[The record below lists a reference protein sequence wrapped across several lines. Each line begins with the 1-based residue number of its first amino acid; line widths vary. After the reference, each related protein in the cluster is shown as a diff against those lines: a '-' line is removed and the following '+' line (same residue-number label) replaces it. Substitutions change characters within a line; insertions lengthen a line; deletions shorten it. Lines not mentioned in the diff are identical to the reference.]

1 MAKPPSLADQH
12 HGNNVDVHVIDGKAS
27 IEQQIEVFVHDLFDV
42 KENKSISLEEVLEG
56 LRYVM
61 HFRIKGGCQPHFDSG
76 LMKRLCEGLL
86 LNTGHTEGHLLRK
99 HTTTAAD
106 MAFFLFGDFL
116 EEVHEFRTI
125 VCEKDVFELRSA
137 LKIHYRCQPS
147 STEEQKKGALAIVKL
162 LTESFPRRQHINDWR
177 DLIKESEQGDME
189 QLLASSLAKEMDK
202 EKSKM
207 PRSTANLVV
216 ANTPNGIYNNNNEQV
231 VDPTTHNMKM
241 VMLPPPQA
249 LYFDRPVD
257 KLLKMFS
264 HTHPNNGLPSALV
277 PALREQYGINRLPD
291 PPKPSALK
299 MLWTQLTD
307 FMILLLLAA
316 AIIQAGQQEF
326 NSMAVLLIVVVLN
339 TIIGFSQEWK
349 ASKTLSALMDL
360 TVPKAQVIRDG
371 EQQIVDSDDLVPGD
385 LAVLDEGDAVPAD
398 IRLIEVAQLEVV
410 ESILTGESL
419 PVTKKTDA
427 IKAKS
432 RRIPLGD
439 CLGNVFMTTTIAKG
453 RAKGIVVRTGVQTE
467 IGKISTAIQA
477 GSKRKTKTPIQRR
490 LDKLGKYLVLI
501 AIILCVLVTVIG
513 IAWKK
518 NIQQMINVGLSL
530 AVSVIPEGLVAVTTV
545 TMALGVRRMA
555 FKQCV
560 VRTLPAVESLGSVT
574 VICSDKTGTLTEGK
588 MGTAEMWTADNNVY
602 HFTESTSLDPT
613 HGEIIVEPA
622 ELRRRMIHVR
632 RTTAPSSEE
641 QDNVATTVAKD
652 NYEYNNNN
660 EQQEKQPVD
669 YASLRSRPIDRSDP
683 TMYAP
688 HLKYSL
694 MVAALCNNA
703 SVHLDEV
710 TKEWRTIGDPT
721 EVALTV
727 AAQKANAGSR
737 YWIDKQGYT
746 KVFERAFDS
755 ERKLMSSAY
764 MQHQHSFSGNS
775 SSNNNNGSTI
785 KEGNTDDHYYA
796 HTTTTSSTLLL
807 LCKGAPEELLRK
819 CSAYLP
825 PTSVSTTTPP
835 MSTSDELTKESQS
848 MNETFATQVTDESSR
863 MASQG
868 LRVLGLAL
876 KVVHYSNNNNN
887 SSIVDSTEMAKHPS
901 MAENDFIFVGL
912 VGLIDPPKQGVKES
926 VEICQQAG
934 IRVMMITGDHVE
946 TAVAI
951 ASKLGIF
958 KSDVPGMSRAI
969 LGRELDLLSE
979 DAIIEL
985 DPFPNVFARV
995 SPDNKLTIVKAL
1007 QQRGELVAMTGDG
1020 VNDAP
1025 AIKSADVGVAM
1036 GQAGTEITKQ
1046 AADLVLLNDNFTTIV
1061 SAVEEGRH
1069 VFDNILKFIVY
1080 LLSCNGSEIFLMLI
1094 CTIANI
1100 ETPFTVM
1107 MILWANIIADIPPA
1121 MALGVEPREQTL
1133 MQRPPRDPR
1142 TGVVTLGVWM
1152 VILAQSLLMA
1162 TLALVSYVLALY
1174 RFNYDVQHAQSMVFT
1189 NLTMIQLIHSFLSR
1203 SVHLSVIK
1211 TGIFSNRWMLFA
1223 AAVSFFFL
1231 ILGVYGPGISS
1242 WLGLSF
1248 VSWESWIMILVC
1260 VSIHICIVEM
1270 EKFALRY
1277 YKITI

>member
-1 MAKPPSLADQH
+1 MSKPSSDPTP
-12 HGNNVDVHVIDGKAS
+12 NVDVPIIDGKAS

-42 KENKSISLEEVLEG
+42 KENKAISLEEVLEG

-61 HFRIKGGCQPHFDSG
+61 HFRIKGGCQPHFDIG
-76 LMKRLCEGLL
+76 LMRRLCEGLL

-99 HTTTAAD
+99 RATAAAD
-106 MAFFLFGDFL
+106 LAFFLFGDFL
-116 EEVHEFRTI
+116 EEVHEFRAI
-125 VCEKDVFELRSA
+125 VGDKDVYELRSQ

-147 STEEQKKGALAIVKL
+147 SSEQQKRGAIAIVQL
-162 LTESFPRRQHINDWR
+162 LTEYFPRHISDWR

-189 QLLASSLAKEMDK
+189 QLLASPLAKEMSK
-202 EKSKM
+202 EEKSKM
-207 PRSTANLVV
+207 PRSTDVV
-216 ANTPNGIYNNNNEQV
+216 AGNT
-231 VDPTTHNMKM
+231 

-249 LYFDRPVD
+249 LYFDRSVE
-257 KLLKMFS
+257 KLLRMFP
-264 HTHPNNGLPSALV
+264 HTHPDNGLPSALI

-291 PPKPSALK
+291 PPRPSWIK
-299 MLWTQLTD
+299 MLWAQLTD
-307 FMILLLLAA
+307 FMVLLLLAA

-339 TIIGFSQEWK
+339 TVIGFSQEWK
-349 ASKTLSALMDL
+349 AGKTLSALMDL

-398 IRLIEVAQLEVV
+398 IRLTEVAQLEIV

-439 CLGNVFMTTTIAKG
+439 CLGNVFMSTTVAKG
-453 RAKGIVVRTGVQTE
+453 RGKGIVVRTGVQTE

-490 LDKLGKYLVLI
+490 LDKLGKVLVLI
-501 AIILCVLVTVIG
+501 AIVLCVLVAVIG

-518 NIQQMINVGLSL
+518 NVQEMINVGLSL

-555 FKQCV
+555 SKQCV

-588 MGTAEMWTADNNVY
+588 MGTSEMWTADNTVY
-602 HFTESTSLDPT
+602 RFTESTSLDPT

-622 ELRRRMIHVR
+622 ELRRRMIHMR
-632 RTTAPSSEE
+632 RT
-641 QDNVATTVAKD
+641 ATPA
-652 NYEYNNNN
+652 EPIHSP
-660 EQQEKQPVD
+660 QPID
-669 YASLRSRPIDRSDP
+669 YAALRSRPIDKSDP
-683 TMYAP
+683 STYAP
-688 HLKYSL
+688 HLRYSL

-703 SVHLDEV
+703 SVHFDNN
-710 TKEWRTIGDPT
+710 EWKTVGDPT

-727 AAQKANAGSR
+727 AAQKANAGPR
-737 YWIDKQGYT
+737 YWIDQLKYR

-764 MQHQHSFSGNS
+764 AS
-775 SSNNNNGSTI
+775 SEREITV
-785 KEGNTDDHYYA
+785 
-796 HTTTTSSTLLL
+796 

-819 CSAYLP
+819 CTSYLP
-825 PTSVSTTTPP
+825 TAAGPSTGALQEEQQMP
-835 MSTSDELTKESQS
+835 MSEE
-848 MNETFATQVTDESSR
+848 FATQVTDESSR
-863 MASQG
+863 MASHG
-868 LRVLGLAL
+868 LRVLGLAM
-876 KVVHYSNNNNN
+876 KVNVNDMQVS
-887 SSIVDSTEMAKHPS
+887 DPTELSKLPS
-901 MAENDFIFVGL
+901 MAENNFTFVGL

-926 VEICQQAG
+926 VETCQQAG

-958 KSDVPGMSRAI
+958 KPDVPGMSRAI

-1121 MALGVEPREQTL
+1121 MALGVEPREKTL
-1133 MQRPPRDPR
+1133 MKRPPRDPR
-1142 TGVVTLGVWM
+1142 SGVVTRGVWL
-1152 VILAQSLLMA
+1152 VILIQSLMMSV
-1162 TLALVSYVLALY
+1162 LALGSYVLALY
-1174 RFNYDVQHAQSMVFT
+1174 RFNYEVHHAQSMVFT

-1203 SVHLSVIK
+1203 SVHLSIIK
-1211 TGIFSNRWMLFA
+1211 TGVISNRWMVLA
-1223 AAVSFFFL
+1223 AGVSFFFL
-1231 ILGVYGPGISS
+1231 ILGVYAPGIST
-1242 WLGLSF
+1242 WLELSF
-1248 VSWESWIMILVC
+1248 VSWQSWIMILVC
-1260 VSIHICIVEM
+1260 CTIQIGFVEL

-1277 YKITI
+1277 YHVTI

>member
-1 MAKPPSLADQH
+1 MAKTPQPDQH
-12 HGNNVDVHVIDGKAS
+12 HDIVDVPAPVIDGKVS

-61 HFRIKGGCQPHFDSG
+61 HFRVKGGCQPHFDPG

-99 HTTTAAD
+99 RTTTAAD

-116 EEVHEFRTI
+116 EEVYEFRAI
-125 VCEKDVFELRSA
+125 VGEKDVFELRNT

-147 STEEQKKGALAIVKL
+147 STEEQKRSAIAIVQL
-162 LTESFPRRQHINDWR
+162 LTEYFPRHISDWR

-189 QLLASSLAKEMDK
+189 QLLASPLAKEMDK

-207 PRSTANLVV
+207 PRSTANLV
-216 ANTPNGIYNNNNEQV
+216 ATDNN
-231 VDPTTHNMKM
+231 DSSI

-249 LYFDRPVD
+249 LYFDRSVE
-257 KLLKMFS
+257 KLMKMFP
-264 HTHPNNGLPSALV
+264 HTHPTNGLPSALV
-277 PALREQYGINRLPD
+277 RALREQYGINKLPD
-291 PPKPSALK
+291 PPRPSALK

-307 FMILLLLAA
+307 FMVLMLLAA
-316 AIIQAGQQEF
+316 SIIQAGQQEF

-339 TIIGFSQEWK
+339 TVIGFSQEWK
-349 ASKTLSALMDL
+349 AGKTLSALMDL

-398 IRLIEVAQLEVV
+398 IRLIEVAQLEIV

-439 CLGNVFMTTTIAKG
+439 CLGNVFMSTTVAKG
-453 RAKGIVVRTGVQTE
+453 RGKGIVVRTGVQTE

-501 AIILCVLVTVIG
+501 AIILCVLVAVIG

-518 NIQQMINVGLSL
+518 NVQEMVNVGLSL

-555 FKQCV
+555 AKQCV

-588 MGTAEMWTADNNVY
+588 MGTSEMWTADNNVY
-602 HFTESTSLDPT
+602 RFTESTSLDPT

-632 RTTAPSSEE
+632 RTTAPIADDPINNG
-641 QDNVATTVAKD
+641 DNNKD
-652 NYEYNNNN
+652 DRDDE
-660 EQQEKQPVD
+660 EKQTSSQQQQGID
-669 YASLRSRPIDRSDP
+669 YAALRSRPIDRSNP
-683 TMYAP
+683 ATYAP

-703 SVHLDEV
+703 SVHLEEK
-710 TKEWRTIGDPT
+710 TGEWKTIGDPT

-727 AAQKANAGSR
+727 AAQKANAGAR
-737 YWIDKQGYT
+737 YWIDQKGYT

-764 MQHQHSFSGNS
+764 MQKQQPQKKDNS
-775 SSNNNNGSTI
+775 
-785 KEGNTDDHYYA
+785 DA
-796 HTTTTSSTLLL
+796 LRTTLL

-819 CSAYLP
+819 CSSYLP
-825 PTSVSTTTPP
+825 PKSTSQQQQNHTRLGIDTTSSSSSSLTTT
-835 MSTSDELTKESQS
+835 TTTAADADEILQASMS

-876 KVVHYSNNNNN
+876 KVINDDDGSL
-887 SSIVDSTEMAKHPS
+887 SSTDSADMAKHPS
-901 MAENDFIFVGL
+901 MAENEFTFVGL

-926 VEICQQAG
+926 VDICQQAG

-958 KSDVPGMSRAI
+958 KKNAPGMSRAI

-979 DAIIEL
+979 EAIIEL

-1046 AADLVLLNDNFTTIV
+1046 AADLVLLNDNFTTII

-1100 ETPFTVM
+1100 DTPFTVM

-1121 MALGVEPREQTL
+1121 MALGVEPREKTL
-1133 MQRPPRDPR
+1133 MQRSPRDPR
-1142 TGVVTLGVWM
+1142 TGVVTLGVWI
-1152 VILAQSLLMA
+1152 VILVQSLLMSA
-1162 TLALVSYVLALY
+1162 LALGSYVLALY
-1174 RFNYDVQHAQSMVFT
+1174 RFNYEHHQAQSMVFT

-1211 TGIFSNRWMLFA
+1211 TGVLSNRWMLVA
-1223 AAVSFFFL
+1223 AGVSFFFL
-1231 ILGVYGPGISS
+1231 ILGVYAPGISTWLELSYVDWRS
-1242 WLGLSF
+1242 W
-1248 VSWESWIMILVC
+1248 VMILVC
-1260 VSIHICIVEM
+1260 CTIHIGLVELQ
-1270 EKFALRY
+1270 KFGLRY
-1277 YKITI
+1277 YNITI

>member
-1 MAKPPSLADQH
+1 MAKTPSSADQH
-12 HGNNVDVHVIDGKAS
+12 HGIVEVQVIDGTAS

-61 HFRIKGGCQPHFDSG
+61 HFRIKGGCQPHFDAG

-99 HTTTAAD
+99 RTTVAAD
-106 MAFFLFGDFL
+106 IAFFLFGDFL
-116 EEVHEFRTI
+116 EEVHEFRAI
-125 VCEKDVFELRSA
+125 VGEKDVFELRSA

-147 STEEQKKGALAIVKL
+147 STEEQKKSALAIVKL
-162 LTESFPRRQHINDWR
+162 LTEGFPRRQHINDWR

-216 ANTPNGIYNNNNEQV
+216 ANTPGNNGDNEPNNNNM
-231 VDPTTHNMKM
+231 NKM

-257 KLLKMFS
+257 KLLKMFP

-277 PALREQYGINRLPD
+277 PALREQYGINKLPD
-291 PPKPSALK
+291 PPRPSALK

-339 TIIGFSQEWK
+339 TVIGFSQEWK

-439 CLGNVFMTTTIAKG
+439 CLGNAFMSTTIAKG

-501 AIILCVLVTVIG
+501 AIVLCILVTVIG

-518 NIQQMINVGLSL
+518 NVQEMINVGLSL

-555 FKQCV
+555 FKQCI

-588 MGTAEMWTADNNVY
+588 MGTSEMWTADNNVY

-632 RTTAPSSEE
+632 RTTAPTAE
-641 QDNVATTVAKD
+641 QDISTVMKVDHSEDDAASATISNANT
-652 NYEYNNNN
+652 
-660 EQQEKQPVD
+660 EQQEKQQPVN
-669 YASLRSRPIDRSDP
+669 YAALRSRPIDRSNP
-683 TMYAP
+683 TRYVP

-703 SVHLDEV
+703 SVHLDEE
-710 TKEWRTIGDPT
+710 TKEWKTIGDPT

-737 YWIDKQGYT
+737 YWMDQQGYT

-764 MQHQHSFSGNS
+764 MQQQQHQRQP
-775 SSNNNNGSTI
+775 SSNSNCDI
-785 KEGNTDDHYYA
+785 DKKED
-796 HTTTTSSTLLL
+796 HTTTPSSTNTTTLLL

-819 CSAYLP
+819 CSSYLP
-825 PTSVSTTTPP
+825 PNTSVAPSNNN
-835 MSTSDELTKESQS
+835 MSSIISTSDELAKTSTP
-848 MNETFATQVTDESSR
+848 MNDTFATQVTDESSR

-876 KVVHYSNNNNN
+876 KVVFRDTDD
-887 SSIVDSTEMAKHPS
+887 VTDPTEMARHPS
-901 MAENDFIFVGL
+901 MVEDEFIFVGL

-926 VEICQQAG
+926 VETCQQAG

-958 KSDVPGMSRAI
+958 QPDIPGMSRAI

-995 SPDNKLTIVKAL
+995 SPDNKLTIVRAL

-1036 GQAGTEITKQ
+1036 GEAGTEITKQ

-1100 ETPFTVM
+1100 NTPFTVM

-1121 MALGVEPREQTL
+1121 MALGVEPREKTL
-1133 MQRPPRDPR
+1133 MKRPPRDPR
-1142 TGVVTLGVWM
+1142 TGVVTMGVWV
-1152 VILAQSLLMA
+1152 VILSQSLLMA
-1162 TLALVSYVLALY
+1162 ALSLASYVLALY
-1174 RFNYDVQHAQSMVFT
+1174 RFNYDVHHAQSMVFT
-1189 NLTMIQLIHSFLSR
+1189 NLTMIQLTHSFLSR

-1223 AAVSFFFL
+1223 AGVSFFFL
-1231 ILGVYGPGISS
+1231 ILGVYAPGIST

-1248 VSWESWIMILVC
+1248 VNWESWIMILVC
-1260 VSIHICIVEM
+1260 CTIHICLVELG
-1270 EKFALRY
+1270 KFFLRHY
-1277 YKITI
+1277 HVTI